1 MPAVLITYRPL
12 PLPFL
17 LLDQLQGLDIIAIG
31 ASAGG
36 VPALQHVAKNLP
48 RNLNAAVFVVLH
60 LPPWHESHLASIL
73 DRAGPLPA
81 AHAKARQKVEPGRIY
96 VAPPNLHLILDDHHM
111 DLWQGPKENQ
121 HRPAINTLFRS
132 AAVVYGPRVA
142 GVVLSGN
149 LDDGSAGLWWIKR
162 YGGTTIVQDPETA
175 LFPAMPQN
183 ALAYVDVDYVVALEN
198 IPGLLTRLASGEEE
212 PPGAETAA
220 NRRAWSPS
228 ESK

>member
-1 MPAVLITYRPL
+1 
-12 PLPFL
+12 
-17 LLDQLQGLDIIAIG
+17 
-31 ASAGG
+31 
-36 VPALQHVAKNLP
+36 
-48 RNLNAAVFVVLH
+48 
-60 LPPWHESHLASIL
+60 
-73 DRAGPLPA
+73 
-81 AHAKARQKVEPGRIY
+81 
-96 VAPPNLHLILDDHHM
+96 M

-132 AAVVYGPRVA
+132 AAVLYGPRVA

-175 LFPAMPQN
+175 LFPAMPEN

-220 NRRAWSPS
+220 NRRAWNPS